1 MKKQELI
8 DQLKI
13 SERTLDNRIKKFI
26 ANNPNKAIRSKV
38 VNGGKYH
45 YEYTEESLKLLSN
58 APQNTPAI
66 DLQKELSIANAKIQ
80 ELQHLLKFKDKTITA
95 LEGRIAE
102 LKMDKQM
109 TADAHNSIIEHT
121 SNILDK
127 QQEQIR
133 DNAKSL
139 QNEQALNLK
148 LIEANKD
155 LQKYIKPRRTFLGI
169 PLNSND
175 K

>member
-58 APQNTPAI
+58 APQNTP
-66 DLQKELSIANAKIQ
+66 Q
-80 ELQHLLKFKDKTITA
+80 
-95 LEGRIAE
+95 
-102 LKMDKQM
+102 
-109 TADAHNSIIEHT
+109 
-121 SNILDK
+121 
-127 QQEQIR
+127 
-133 DNAKSL
+133 
-139 QNEQALNLK
+139 
-148 LIEANKD
+148 
-155 LQKYIKPRRTFLGI
+155 
-169 PLNSND
+169 
-175 K
+175 